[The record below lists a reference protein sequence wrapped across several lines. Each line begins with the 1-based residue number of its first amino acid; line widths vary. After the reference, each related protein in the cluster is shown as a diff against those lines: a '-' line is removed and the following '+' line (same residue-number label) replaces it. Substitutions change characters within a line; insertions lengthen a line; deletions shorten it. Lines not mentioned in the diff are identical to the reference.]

1 MEVILLENVAKLGV
15 LGDRVTVKSGYG
27 RNFLVPQ
34 QKAVPATEANVE
46 IFESRKAQLQ
56 ELADEKLSAAK
67 ERGEQLEALSIS
79 ITSKAGEEGKLFGSI
94 TVRDIA
100 QAVNSRGVTI
110 EKSEV
115 RLPGGPLRELG
126 EYEITVHL
134 HSEVEVV
141 LNVTVIAEV

>member
-46 IFESRKAQLQ
+46 IFESRKAELQ
-56 ELADEKLSAAK
+56 ELADEKLSAAT

-141 LNVTVIAEV
+141 LNLAVIAEA

>member
-56 ELADEKLSAAK
+56 ELADEKLSAAT

>member
-46 IFESRKAQLQ
+46 IFESRKAELQ
-56 ELADEKLSAAK
+56 ELADEKLSAAT

-134 HSEVEVV
+134 HAEVEVV
-141 LNVTVIAEV
+141 LNVAVIAEA